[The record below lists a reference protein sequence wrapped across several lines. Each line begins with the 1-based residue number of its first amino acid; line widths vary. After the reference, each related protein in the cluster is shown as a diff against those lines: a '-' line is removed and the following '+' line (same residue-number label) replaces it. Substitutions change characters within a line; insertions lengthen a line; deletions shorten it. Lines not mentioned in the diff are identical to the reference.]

1 MREEINEIARQILKD
16 TRDNQLRFQDIA
28 ILYRDASYA
37 DLFESILPL
46 YQIPF
51 NIDTKRSMTHHP
63 IMEMIRSLIEVIQ
76 SNWHINAMMRLLKT
90 NVLTDQFKNS
100 THLIDLL
107 ENFAIER
114 GIYGKRWLDDELF
127 NIENFRKWGAKN
139 IN

>member
-90 NVLTDQFKNS
+90 NVLTDQFKIVPI
-100 THLIDLL
+100 L
-107 ENFAIER
+107 
-114 GIYGKRWLDDELF
+114 
-127 NIENFRKWGAKN
+127 
-139 IN
+139 